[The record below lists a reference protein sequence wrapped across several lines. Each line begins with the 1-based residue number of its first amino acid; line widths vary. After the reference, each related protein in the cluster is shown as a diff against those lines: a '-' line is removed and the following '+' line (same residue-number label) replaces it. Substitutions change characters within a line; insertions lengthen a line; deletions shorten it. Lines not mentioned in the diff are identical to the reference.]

1 MSPPIDPKIVKELTT
16 NPRWSTLMRADE
28 PMISIARWDRR
39 LMRNPRV
46 LVPIDVQALYVPQN
60 GAETFV
66 HLPFAT
72 TTPDGADPEPM
83 PEPFKEGDK
92 RPAGVHLHWAMPDSL
107 LNGTLYDRD
116 PGAENRLALAPLPDR
131 WAVLR
136 LLIPRGASRAVVAG
150 WIVEADTTKVTAL
163 ADWPAPDNARPV
175 TGKTIAAAIR
185 ATAASPF

>member
-131 WAVLR
+131 WAGR
-136 LLIPRGASRAVVAG
+136 ARGHWAERRWLAG
-150 WIVEADTTKVTAL
+150 RFW
-163 ADWPAPDNARPV
+163 
-175 TGKTIAAAIR
+175 
-185 ATAASPF
+185 